1 MNGKETAG
9 KSGMGF
15 VGVLTLIFIVLKLTG
30 NISWSWLWVL
40 SPIWICALLLLALF
54 GAIFIALKLKKHKDE
69 KNGKPV
75 DIITKNEEDHHEE
88 H

>member
-1 MNGKETAG
+1 
-9 KSGMGF
+9 MGF

-75 DIITKNEEDHHEE
+75 DIITKNEEDHHEN